1 MATPKVYHRPTT
13 LAEALQLAVQPGS
26 AALAGGAAAFNR
38 LDAAMDIFIDLQAV
52 PELNRIERQEGG
64 WLVGGACRLE
74 QIVELAGL
82 PETLRRALVR
92 AVPVNLR
99 NGISAAESLLRP
111 AYFGEWVTALAA
123 LDAGVWRALPGG
135 QTETFSIT
143 ETALVEGGG
152 GRRLAEGIIT
162 GLFIPALKAGEALEA
177 AFVARTPADAPIVS
191 AAAFVQVDGRG
202 SVETAF
208 VALHGVSAAPA
219 LNIHLPVLQGQTLDE
234 PSIAA
239 AARLAVEGISP
250 MSDYR
255 GSADYR
261 AAMASVLAR
270 RALEACRESLS

>member
-26 AALAGGAAAFNR
+26 AALAGGAATFNR

-52 PELNRIERQEGG
+52 SELNRIERHEGG

-82 PETLRRALVR
+82 PETLRCALTR

-99 NGISAAESLLRP
+99 NGTSAAESLLRP
-111 AYFGEWVTALAA
+111 AYFGEWVAALAA
-123 LDAGVWRALPGG
+123 LDAGVRRALPGG

-143 ETALVEGGG
+143 ETALVEGGS
-152 GRRLAEGIIT
+152 RNLADGILT
-162 GLFIPALKAGEALEA
+162 GLFIPALKASEALEA
-177 AFVARTPADAPIVS
+177 AFVARTPADVPIVS
-191 AAAFVQVDGRG
+191 AAAFVRVDGRG

-219 LNIHLPVLQGQTLDE
+219 LNIHLPVLQGRTLDE
-234 PSIAA
+234 SSIAA
-239 AARLAVEGISP
+239 AARLAAEGLTP
-250 MSDYR
+250 VSDYR
-255 GSADYR
+255 GSAAYR

>member
-26 AALAGGAAAFNR
+26 AALAGGAATFDR
-38 LDAAMDIFIDLQAV
+38 LDAAMDIFIDLQVV
-52 PELNRIERQEGG
+52 PELNRIARQEGG

-74 QIVELAGL
+74 QIVGLAGL

-99 NGISAAESLLRP
+99 NGTSAAESLLRP
-111 AYFGEWVTALAA
+111 AYFGEWLAALAA
-123 LDAGVWRALPGG
+123 LDAGIQRALPGG

-143 ETALVEGGG
+143 ETTLIEGAQ
-152 GRRLAEGIIT
+152 GRNLAEGIIT
-162 GLFIPALKAGEALEA
+162 GLFIPALTAGEALEA
-177 AFVARTPADAPIVS
+177 AFVARTPADVPIVS
-191 AAAFVQVDGRG
+191 AAAFVWVDGRG
-202 SVETAF
+202 LVETAF

-219 LNIHLPVLQGQTLDE
+219 LNIHLPVLQGRTLDE
-234 PSIAA
+234 PSLAA

-255 GSADYR
+255 GSAAYR
-261 AAMASVLAR
+261 AAIASVLAR